1 MTDRPMLSVL
11 MPIYNERRTLVT
23 AIDKLEACDFGVPFE
38 LVAVDDGSTDGSREI
53 LQERAASAPW
63 IRVVP
68 HEANRGKGAAV
79 RTALARASGR
89 FVCIYDADLE
99 YDPADMSTLLKP
111 LLEGRAD
118 VAYGIRLFGGHA
130 AHSYWYVVGNRILT
144 LFANILFNC
153 YVRDMMTCF
162 KMMELDLFRSLD
174 IASSGFELEAEI
186 TAKLLRRGHRIYEVP
201 IYYKARTQEEG
212 KKIRASDGWRVL
224 IQLIR
229 TRLVGPTTP
238 RAGTLPEE
246 HHTPPSRDAGTAP
259 SPSEAREKSE
269 GT

>member
-38 LVAVDDGSTDGSREI
+38 LVAVDDGSTDGSARI
-53 LQERAASAPW
+53 LRDRAASAPW
-63 IRVVP
+63 IRVVE
-68 HEANRGKGAAV
+68 HEGNQGKGTAI
-79 RTALARASGR
+79 RTALDHATGR

-111 LLEGRAD
+111 LLEGRTD
-118 VAYGIRLFGGHA
+118 VSYGIRLFGGHA
-130 AHSYWYVVGNRILT
+130 AHSYWYVVGNRLLT

-174 IASSGFELEAEI
+174 ISATGFELEAEI

-224 IQLIR
+224 IQLVR
-229 TRLVGPTTP
+229 TRLFAPTTP
-238 RAGTLPEE
+238 RAETLSEQRHIAASADPG
-246 HHTPPSRDAGTAP
+246 AAP
-259 SPSEAREKSE
+259 SGSESRGKSE
-269 GT
+269 GA